1 MKCTITSLPNPH
13 EQKAVSAFVNA
24 VGCASYHQDPLWAD
38 YFKVTKRHNYELA
51 VVREG
56 DQILAT
62 AVIRWSKLG
71 LGKRLAALRR
81 GPVTENPA
89 LLERVMPVL
98 LEALRD
104 ADAVTVIVSPR
115 WEADTAMQARQILS
129 ALGATELPRETRE
142 LHRSTALIDLTGDP
156 EGLAANFKQRCR
168 RQIKKAAK
176 LGMTI
181 RPAESVEDAIAY
193 GALMDAFHHNRGLS
207 LDNIPPVE
215 AQYEMT
221 RERGVF
227 LLGYHEDQLIAGH
240 TAIAVGQ
247 QAFWL
252 TMASLDVAPS
262 LPKNYPLLAEA
273 LRICASQGLQTYDMA
288 GAPSA
293 EAVATDTIPEAE
305 KKRFDFKSAFNP
317 NVVDLVPPMVFAVN
331 KPAHKLLFSA
341 RQSYRRYK
349 NRNA

>member
-1 MKCTITSLPNPH
+1 MKCSIASLPNPH

-38 YFKVTKRHNYELA
+38 YFKVTKRHSYELA

-56 DQILAT
+56 EQIVAT
-62 AVIRWSKLG
+62 AIIRWSKLG

-81 GPVTENPA
+81 GPVTESPA
-89 LLERVMPVL
+89 VLERVMPAL

-104 ADAVTVIVSPR
+104 AGAATVIVNPR
-115 WEADTAMQARQILS
+115 WEGDTALQARQVLS
-129 ALGATELPRETRE
+129 ALGGAELPRETRE

-156 EGLAANFKQRCR
+156 EGLPSTFKQRCR

-181 RPAESVEDAIAY
+181 RPANSLDDAIAY
-193 GALMDAFHHNRGLS
+193 GALVDTFHNSRGLS

-215 AQYEMT
+215 VQYEMT

-227 LLGYHEDQLIAGH
+227 LLGYHEDRLIAGH

-252 TMASLDVAPS
+252 TMSSLNVAPS

-273 LRICASQGLQTYDMA
+273 LRICAAQGLKAYDMA

-305 KKRFDFKSAFNP
+305 KTRFDFKSAFNP

-331 KPAHKLLFSA
+331 KPAHQLLFNA

-349 NRNA
+349 NRNV